1 MVASALLVFVTGVFV
16 RLGVASVVFATVVFA
31 TMVSAKVTL
40 THISCDAADIAISSF
55 VADSPLYEYGSVF
68 EMQQQQQ
75 RNASTVKMYDC
86 SKSISSFGLS
96 NA

>member
-31 TMVSAKVTL
+31 TMVSAKVTS

-55 VADSPLYEYGSVF
+55 VADSPLYEYGNVLA
-68 EMQQQQQ
+68 MLIQQ
-75 RNASTVKMYDC
+75 RIASTVKMYDC
-86 SKSISSFGLS
+86 SKSILSFGRS